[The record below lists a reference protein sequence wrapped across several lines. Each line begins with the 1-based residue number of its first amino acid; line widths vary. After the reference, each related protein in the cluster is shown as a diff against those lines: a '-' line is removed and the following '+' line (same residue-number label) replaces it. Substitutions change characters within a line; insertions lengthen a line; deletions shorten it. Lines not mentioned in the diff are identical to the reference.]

1 MNWSGASR
9 KLGERERSGERTFQ
23 KTLERSVE
31 REAADRR
38 ASVTQRFERWAADR
52 LHMLSNFVRYGYRTK
67 VLNTG
72 ILKV

>member
-38 ASVTQRFERWAADR
+38 ASVTQRFER
-52 LHMLSNFVRYGYRTK
+52 
-67 VLNTG
+67 
-72 ILKV
+72 